1 MIRKIFLSAIL
12 AGACSY
18 SMATFAVLPTPL
30 NDYQAIKSAL
40 SIGKAV
46 TLVTTFDRCEGQR
59 DGKPRSLKMIGGLQ
73 IASFLIPDDKYIV
86 FSDYHQ
92 RLSDKEGAPQVE
104 FTRYKIMPDNH
115 LLIETKRYPTTA
127 SFPGE
132 QQEKVF
138 SPVTWNCT
146 IGSGAQF
153 YSAP

>member
-1 MIRKIFLSAIL
+1 MIRKIFFSAIL

-40 SIGKAV
+40 SIGKTV

-59 DGKPRSLKMIGGLQ
+59 VGKPRSIQMIGGLQ
-73 IASFLIPDDKYIV
+73 IVSFLIPDDKYIV

-92 RLSDKEGAPQVE
+92 RLSDKEGIPQVE

-115 LLIETKRYPTTA
+115 LLIETKRYPATS
-127 SFPGE
+127 SFPGA
-132 QQEKVF
+132 QQEKTF
-138 SPVTWNCT
+138 SPVSWDCK

-153 YSAP
+153 FTAA